1 MARIAAFVLVLVLCS
16 AGSLTRAQQGVPVMG
31 KVLAKSTGAGIPG
44 VVVLVSELQL
54 TDETDSQGRF
64 RILDVPPGTYHLVL
78 TLGGDTSI
86 QDLVVPAE
94 GTTDAVFEV
103 EWTFEEVR
111 VVAEELATKVVDAPA
126 AVTAIHEEEI
136 QQQAAQGQVPKLL
149 EFTPGAEV
157 TQSGLYDF
165 NFNTRGFNSSL
176 NRRVSTYIDGRD
188 VGVVLLGAQEWA
200 AIAGGLDDIAQ
211 LEFVRGP
218 SAALYGANA
227 SSGVVNITTRP
238 PKTSPGGMARFTG
251 GELDTVSLDVRH
263 TAELGNGWW
272 GKLVAGFKDSGDFT
286 VSRNPDVV
294 RDPEYVDYAPDAVS
308 LSAGKPVEFCLLTG
322 LSDCLP
328 AERTLLREQD
338 NAIRFG
344 ALRLDKYFDNGSL
357 FTVETG
363 ASVIKGPVFQT
374 GIGRVQNV
382 RSQRPFYRLNW
393 SNDRWNVL
401 GHYTSRDGEQ
411 VNLMKE
417 LRFDYDLI
425 TQEQRYGLEGQG
437 KWTFGGTRGRLVAGG
452 SYTREH
458 VNSVDHDTGR
468 QTVLYEPISS
478 HREAL
483 FSQADWQLNE
493 RIKLVGAGRV
503 DWSTL
508 HDTQFSPKAA
518 MVFNLNQTSSL
529 RLTYNRAFQVANY
542 SEFFLHTPIA
552 SFPIGGFVRTICHAP
567 LPWMPPEGVDC
578 GIEGDYIPI
587 LAVGNDD
594 LKLEKTEAWELGYSG
609 VLAQRVY
616 VTVDYY
622 RAKNKD
628 FITDL
633 VPQVGTVL
641 GNTEGCLDVR
651 GNPTSDPRECPINND
666 YGAWVGP
673 EEAETTFLL
682 PPGVSTEWPDGLTVA
697 QALRN
702 AVDNSVGGNTLGFR
716 LGQDLNGAPVVVGRT
731 YTNVGRVD
739 TQGVD
744 VGIQYF
750 ITPGLSVQASYSWF
764 DFTIV
769 DPDVGSLSTGIPDEE
784 EEARQIADILLP
796 NTPEHKGSLA
806 ISLNRK
812 RWSVSLAGRWVQHF
826 RWSAGV
832 FQGDVPDYS
841 TYDLGGTF
849 RINKFVGLG
858 VNVANLRDTPNR
870 QTFGGDVLRRRALA
884 NLTFAW

>member
-1 MARIAAFVLVLVLCS
+1 MARRIAAFVLVLL
-16 AGSLTRAQQGVPVMG
+16 AGALAHAQQGVAVEG
-31 KVLAKSTGAGIPG
+31 KVVAKSTAAGIPG
-44 VVVLVSELQL
+44 VVVFINELQL
-54 TDETDSQGRF
+54 TGETDGQGRF
-64 RILDVPPGTYHLVL
+64 RIPNVPPGTYNVVL
-78 TLGGDTSI
+78 TLGGDTSV
-86 QDLVVPAE
+86 QTLLVPPEGVKDLL
-94 GTTDAVFEV
+94 FEV
-103 EWTFEEVR
+103 EWTYEEVR

-136 QQQAAQGQVPKLL
+136 AQQASAGQVPKIL

-227 SSGVVNITTRP
+227 SSGVVNITTKP
-238 PKTSPGGMARFTG
+238 PKTSPGGMARFTA
-251 GELDTVSLDVRH
+251 GELDTISLDVRH
-263 TAELGNGWW
+263 TAELGKGWW
-272 GKLVAGFKDSGDFT
+272 GKLLAGFKDSGDFT
-286 VSRNPDVV
+286 VSRNSDVV
-294 RDPEYVDYAPDAVS
+294 RNPEYADYAPDAVS
-308 LSAGKPVEFCLLTG
+308 LSPIDPPVPVGFCFLAGEP
-322 LSDCLP
+322 DCLP
-328 AERTLLREQD
+328 AERTLIREQD

-357 FTVETG
+357 FTIETG

-401 GHYTSRDGEQ
+401 GHYTSRDGDQ
-411 VNLMKE
+411 VNLMKD
-417 LRFDYDLI
+417 LKFDYDLI
-425 TQEQRYGLEGQG
+425 TQEQRYGVEGQG

-458 VNSVDHDTGR
+458 VDSINSDTGK
-468 QTVLYEPISS
+468 QTVLYQPISS

-483 FSQADWQLNE
+483 FSQLDWNLNE
-493 RIKLVGAGRV
+493 RIKLVGAGRI

-518 MVFNLNQTSSL
+518 VVYNLNQSSSL

-594 LKLEKTEAWELGYSG
+594 LNLEKTEAWELGYSG

-641 GNTEGCLDVR
+641 GNTEGCVDVE
-651 GNPTSDPRECPINND
+651 GNPSTDPRECPINND

-673 EEAETTFLL
+673 EEAETTYLIPPNLL
-682 PPGVSTEWPDGLTVA
+682 PGLPEGLTVA

-731 YTNVGRVD
+731 YTNVGQVD
-739 TQGVD
+739 TQGID

-750 ITPGLSVQASYSWF
+750 ITPSLSLQASYSWF

-769 DPDVGSLSTGIPDEE
+769 DPDLNTGDP
-784 EEARQIADILLP
+784 EEAAQIEDILLP
-796 NTPEHKGSLA
+796 NTPEHKGSLS
-806 ISLNRK
+806 ISVNRK
-812 RWSVSLAGRWVQHF
+812 RWTVSLAGRWVQHF

-841 TYDLGGTF
+841 TYDLAGSF
-849 RINKFVGLG
+849 RINKWMGVG

>member
-1 MARIAAFVLVLVLCS
+1 MVRRIAALVLVLVGC
-16 AGSLTRAQQGVPVMG
+16 AGLDTAAQAPTGGVPVMG
-31 KVLAKSTGAGIPG
+31 KVLAKSSGKGIQG

-64 RILDVPPGTYHLVL
+64 RILNVPPGTYHLVL

-86 QDLVVPAE
+86 QDLVVPPE
-94 GTTDAVFEV
+94 GTTDAVFQV
-103 EWTFEEVR
+103 DWTYEEVR

-126 AVTAIHEEEI
+126 AVTAIHAEEI
-136 QQQAAQGQVPKLL
+136 QQQASQGQVPKIL

-200 AIAGGLDDIAQ
+200 AISGGLDDIAS

-227 SSGVVNITTRP
+227 SSGVVNITTKP
-238 PKTSPGGMARFTG
+238 PKNSSGGLARFTG
-251 GELDTVSLDVRH
+251 GELATVGLDVRH
-263 TAELGNGWW
+263 AAELGNGWW
-272 GKLVAGFKDSGDFT
+272 GKLLAGFKDSGDFT
-286 VSRNPDVV
+286 VSRNPDET
-294 RDPEYVDYAPDAVS
+294 REPEYAETAPSSVS
-308 LSAGKPVEFCLLTG
+308 LSAGKPVGFCLLVG
-322 LSDCLP
+322 ESDCLP
-328 AERTLLREQD
+328 AERTLIREQD
-338 NAIRFG
+338 DAIRFG

-357 FTVETG
+357 FTIETG

-374 GIGRVQNV
+374 GIGRVQNL
-382 RSQRPFYRLNW
+382 RSTRPFYRLNW

-401 GHYTSRDGEQ
+401 GHYTSRDGDQ
-411 VNLMKE
+411 VNLVQE
-417 LRFDYDLI
+417 LRSDYQLI
-425 TQEQRYGLEGQG
+425 TQEQRYGVEGQG

-452 SYTREH
+452 SYTKEH
-458 VNSVDHDTGR
+458 VDSKNPDTGK
-468 QTVLYEPISS
+468 QTVLFEPMNS

-483 FSQADWQLNE
+483 FSQLDWQLTD

-518 MVFNLNQTSSL
+518 VVYNLNQSNSL

-578 GIEGDYIPI
+578 GIEGDYVPI

-594 LKLEKTEAWELGYSG
+594 LNLEKTEAWELGYSG

-616 VTVDYY
+616 VTLDYY

-641 GNTEGCLDVR
+641 GNLEGCVDVA
-651 GNPTSDPRECPINND
+651 GNPSTDPRECPINND
-666 YGAWVGP
+666 YKAWVGP
-673 EEAETTFLL
+673 EEAETTYLIPPNLL
-682 PPGVSTEWPDGLTVA
+682 PGLPEGLTVA

-716 LGQDLNGAPVVVGRT
+716 LGQDLNGDPVVVGRT
-731 YTNVGRVD
+731 YTNVGQVD
-739 TQGVD
+739 TQGID

-750 ITPGLSVQASYSWF
+750 ITPSLNIQASYSWF

-769 DPDVGSLSTGIPDEE
+769 DPDLSTGDP
-784 EEARQIADILLP
+784 EEAAQIEDILLP
-796 NTPEHKGSLA
+796 NTPEHKGSLG

-812 RWSVSLAGRWVQHF
+812 RWSVSLSGRWVQHF

-841 TYDLGGTF
+841 TYDLAGSF
-849 RINKFVGLG
+849 RINKWMGVGG
-858 VNVANLRDTPNR
+858 NVANLRDSVHR
-870 QTFGGDVLRRRALA
+870 QTFGGDLIRRRALA
-884 NLTFAW
+884 YLTLAW